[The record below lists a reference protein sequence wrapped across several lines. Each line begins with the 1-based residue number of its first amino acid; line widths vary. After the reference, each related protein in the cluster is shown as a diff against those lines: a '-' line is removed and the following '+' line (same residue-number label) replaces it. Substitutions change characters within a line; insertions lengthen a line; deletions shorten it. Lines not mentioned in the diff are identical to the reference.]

1 MGAPP
6 SPRDFSRHPGALRA
20 WLVWWVVL
28 AALWLALVDTV
39 VVPELV
45 VGALAAAIAA
55 TGAVLV
61 RAQRQVL
68 LRPRAAWAP
77 GALRALA
84 QFVPDLVPLAT
95 ALWRRGVRRGDDRG
109 RLVEVPYGAVGDEP
123 EQAAHR
129 VLTEALG
136 SFAPNSIVVDV
147 DTQRRTLLVH
157 ELVPTDDPAAGAKP
171 LPEP

>member
-6 SPRDFSRHPGALRA
+6 SPRDFSR
-20 WLVWWVVL
+20 
-28 AALWLALVDTV
+28 
-39 VVPELV
+39 
-45 VGALAAAIAA
+45 
-55 TGAVLV
+55 
-61 RAQRQVL
+61 Q
-68 LRPRAAWAP
+68 P

-84 QFVPDLVPLAT
+84 RFVPDLVPLAT
-95 ALWRRGVRRGDDRG
+95 TLWRRGVRRADDRG

-147 DTQRRTLLVH
+147 DTERRTLLVH

>member
-1 MGAPP
+1 MAAPP

-61 RAQRQVL
+61 RAQRRVL

-77 GALRALA
+77 GALRAMA
-84 QFVPDLVPLAT
+84 RFVPDLVPLAT
-95 ALWRRGVRRGDDRG
+95 TLWRRGVRRADDRG

-157 ELVPTDDPAAGAKP
+157 ELVPTDDPAAGATP

>member
-1 MGAPP
+1 MAAPP

-20 WLVWWVVL
+20 L
-28 AALWLALVDTV
+28 A
-39 VVPELV
+39 
-45 VGALAAAIAA
+45 
-55 TGAVLV
+55 
-61 RAQRQVL
+61 R
-68 LRPRAAWAP
+68 
-77 GALRALA
+77 
-84 QFVPDLVPLAT
+84 FVPDLVPLAT
-95 ALWRRGVRRGDDRG
+95 ALWRRGVRRADDRG
-109 RLVEVPYGAVGDEP
+109 RLVEVPYGAVGDDP

-147 DTQRRTLLVH
+147 DTERRTLLVH

>member
-1 MGAPP
+1 V
-6 SPRDFSRHPGALRA
+6 L
-20 WLVWWVVL
+20 L

-61 RAQRQVL
+61 RAQRRVL

-77 GALRALA
+77 GALRAMA
-84 QFVPDLVPLAT
+84 RFVPDLVALAT
-95 ALWRRGVRRGDDRG
+95 TLWRRGVRRADDRG
-109 RLVEVPYGAVGDEP
+109 RLVEVPYGAVGDDP

-129 VLTEALG
+129 ALTEALG
-136 SFAPNSIVVDV
+136 SIAPNAIVVDV
-147 DTQRRTLLVH
+147 DTDRRTLLVH

>member
-1 MGAPP
+1 MAAPP
-6 SPRDFSRHPGALRA
+6 PPRDTPRHPGALRA
-20 WLVWWVVL
+20 WLVWWALL

-39 VVPELV
+39 VGPELV
-45 VGALAAAIAA
+45 VGAVAAAVAA

-68 LRPRAAWAP
+68 LRPRASWVP
-77 GALRALA
+77 GALRAIVA
-84 QFVPDLVPLAT
+84 FVPDLVPLAK
-95 ALWRRGVRRGDDRG
+95 ALWRRGVRRADDRG
-109 RLVEVPYGAVGDEP
+109 RLVEVPYGAVGDDP

-136 SFAPNSIVVDV
+136 SFAPNAIVVDV
-147 DTQRRTLLVH
+147 DTERRTLLVH